1 MEVQMMDFGEVIT
14 AMVTPFDKD
23 YKINWNSTDKL
34 IDYLIENGSDSLL
47 LAGTTGESPTLTDEE
62 KIELFKFGRKK
73 LKSDTIL
80 IAGTGSNDTL
90 HTIELSKKAED
101 AGADAL
107 LIVTPYYNKPTQS
120 GLIKHFSEIS
130 DAVNIPIIVYNVP
143 SRTCCNIRSDTCK
156 KLSGLENIIG
166 IKEASSD
173 FKQISEILRDC
184 PEDFKIYSG
193 NDGDTF
199 HVVSLG
205 GAGVISVASHIIGN
219 EIKKMIGYIKK
230 GSITKAADIHKK
242 YLEIFYGI
250 FMTTSPIP
258 IKRALYLKGIIADI
272 LRPPLYNMEA
282 CEEEIF
288 SKLLLK
294 FNII

>member
-1 MEVQMMDFGEVIT
+1 MIDLGEVIT

-23 YKINWNSTDKL
+23 YKINWESTDKL
-34 IDYLIENGSDSLL
+34 IEYLSKNGSDSLL
-47 LAGTTGESPTLTDEE
+47 LSGTTGESPTLSDEE
-62 KIELFKFGRKK
+62 KVDLFKFGRKK
-73 LKSDTIL
+73 LSASIKM
-80 IAGTGSNDTL
+80 IAGTGSNDTV

-120 GLIKHFSEIS
+120 GLLRHFSAIS
-130 DAVNIPIIVYNVP
+130 DAVNIPVIVYNVP
-143 SRTCCNIRSDTCK
+143 SRTCCNISASTCM
-156 KLSGLENIIG
+156 KLAQLANIIG
-166 IKEASSD
+166 VKEASGD

-184 PEDFKIYSG
+184 PQDFKVYSG
-193 NDGDTF
+193 NDCDTF
-199 HVVSLG
+199 PIVCLG

-219 EIKKMIGYIKK
+219 EIKKMIEYIKN
-230 GSITKAADIHKK
+230 GSIKKAADLHKK

-250 FMTTSPIP
+250 FITTSPIP
-258 IKRALYLKGIIADI
+258 IKKALNLRGIDAGI

-288 SKLLLK
+288 SKILLK
-294 FNII
+294 YNII